1 MTSVVT
7 RARWAV
13 ATVFAVHGAASGS
26 FAARI
31 PWIAENLHL
40 NEGSL
45 GLALIMPAVGS
56 LSTMPFTGRLVQRW
70 GGRTATR
77 VLIAAWS
84 LAVGV
89 LALAPS
95 QWALMG
101 MLLLAGVTAGTSDIA
116 MNAEGVEVEQRLGRS
131 IMSSLHGMWSVGGLI
146 GSGIGAGAAYLDI
159 SAPVNLGVMGVLLAV
174 VGVTAGR
181 WLLPNAPVPA
191 SEDGPRFSLPRG
203 PVLIIGLVGF
213 CAVFAE
219 GATADWCAVYLR
231 QILDASEGQAAV
243 AYSCFALAMAGGRL
257 VGDAV
262 VRRFGAVGTVRV
274 AGIVGILG
282 GLLVVTAWTPLVG
295 VLGFG
300 MIGLGCAVVVPLA
313 FSAAGHTGDHPA
325 HAIAGVAT
333 VSYGAGLAAPG
344 LMGGIAHAT
353 SLPFSF
359 GLVTGLI
366 AIVALGAGR
375 LRAAEIA
382 HREPVAAGASA

>member
-1 MTSVVT
+1 MASQVT

-26 FAARI
+26 FASRI
-31 PWIAENLHL
+31 PWIAEQLHL
-40 NEGSL
+40 TEGSL

-56 LSTMPFTGRLVQRW
+56 LSSMPFTGRLVQRI
-70 GGRTATR
+70 GGRLATR
-77 VLIAAWS
+77 ILITAWT

-89 LALAPS
+89 LALAPN

-101 MLLLAGVTAGTSDIA
+101 MLLLAGVAAGTSDIA

-146 GSGIGAGAAYLDI
+146 GSGIGAAAAYLGV
-159 SAPVNLGVMGVLLAV
+159 SAPVNLAVVGVLLAV
-174 VGVTAGR
+174 VGVTAGH
-181 WLLPNAPVPA
+181 WLLPTVPA
-191 SEDGPRFSLPRG
+191 AVAEDGPKFSLPRG
-203 PVLIIGLVGF
+203 PVLIIGLIGF

-231 QILDASEGQAAV
+231 QILAASEGQAAL
-243 AYSCFALAMAGGRL
+243 AYSMFALAMAGGRL

-262 VRRFGAVGTVRV
+262 VRRFGAVGTVRA
-274 AGIVGILG
+274 AGVLGVLG
-282 GLLVVTAWTPLVG
+282 GVLAVAAWTPLVG
-295 VLGFG
+295 VAGFG
-300 MIGLGCAVVVPLA
+300 LIGLGVAVVVPLA

-359 GLVTGLI
+359 AMVTGLI
-366 AIVALGAGR
+366 LIVVLGAGQ

-382 HREPVAAGASA
+382 HGQPLPEPASA

>member
-1 MTSVVT
+1 MASQVT

-26 FAARI
+26 FASRI
-31 PWIAENLHL
+31 PWIAENLSL
-40 NEGSL
+40 TEGTL

-56 LSTMPFTGRLVQRW
+56 LSSMPFTGRLVQRI
-70 GGRTATR
+70 GGRAATR
-77 VLIAAWS
+77 ILIAAWS

-89 LALAPS
+89 LALAPN

-101 MLLLAGVTAGTSDIA
+101 MLLLAGVTAGTADIA

-131 IMSSLHGMWSVGGLI
+131 IMSSLHGMWSVGGLL
-146 GSGIGAGAAYLDI
+146 GSGVGAAAAY
-159 SAPVNLGVMGVLLAV
+159 LGVMGVLLAV
-174 VGVTAGR
+174 IGVTAGH
-181 WLLPNAPVPA
+181 WLLPGAPVPA
-191 SEDGPRFSLPRG
+191 AGDGPRFSLPRG
-203 PVLIIGLVGF
+203 PVLVIGLIGF
-213 CAVFAE
+213 AAVFAE

-231 QILDASEGQAAV
+231 QILAAGEGQAAL
-243 AYSCFALAMAGGRL
+243 AYSMFALAMAGGRL

-262 VRRFGAVGTVRV
+262 VRRFGAVGTVRA
-274 AGIVGILG
+274 AGAVGVLG
-282 GLLVVTAWTPLVG
+282 GVLVVGAWAPLVG

-300 MIGLGCAVVVPLA
+300 LIGLGVAVVVPLA

-359 GLVTGLI
+359 ALVTGLI
-366 AIVALGAGR
+366 VIVTLAAGR
-375 LRAAEIA
+375 LRAAEIS
-382 HREPVAAGASA
+382 HRQPLPDPASA

>member
-1 MTSVVT
+1 MASQVT

-26 FAARI
+26 FASRI
-31 PWIAENLHL
+31 PWIAEHLHL
-40 NEGSL
+40 SEGAL

-56 LSTMPFTGRLVQRW
+56 LSSMPFTGRLVQRI
-70 GGRTATR
+70 GGRPATR
-77 VLIAAWS
+77 ILIAAWA

-89 LALAPS
+89 LALAPN

-101 MLLLAGVTAGTSDIA
+101 MLLLAGVAAGTSDIA

-146 GSGIGAGAAYLDI
+146 GSGIGAAAAYLGV
-159 SAPVNLGVMGVLLAV
+159 SAPVNLAVMGVLLAMI
-174 VGVTAGR
+174 GVTAGH
-181 WLLPNAPVPA
+181 WLLPTVPA
-191 SEDGPRFSLPRG
+191 AAAEDGPRFSLPRG
-203 PVLIIGLVGF
+203 PVLIIGLIGF
-213 CAVFAE
+213 AAVFAE

-231 QILDASEGQAAV
+231 QILDASEGQAAI
-243 AYSCFALAMAGGRL
+243 AYSMFALAMAGGRL
-257 VGDAV
+257 IGDAV
-262 VRRFGAVGTVRV
+262 VRRFGAVGTVR
-274 AGIVGILG
+274 AGGALGVLG
-282 GLLVVTAWTPLVG
+282 GVLVVTAWTPPVG
-295 VLGFG
+295 VAGFG
-300 MIGLGCAVVVPLA
+300 LIGLGVAVVVPLA

-353 SLPFSF
+353 SLPLSF
-359 GLVTGLI
+359 AMVTGLVL
-366 AIVALGAGR
+366 IVALSAGR

-382 HREPVAAGASA
+382 HGQPLPEPASA

>member
-1 MTSVVT
+1 M
-7 RARWAV
+7 
-13 ATVFAVHGAASGS
+13 FAVHGAASGS

-31 PWIAENLHL
+31 PWIAEHLHL
-40 NEGSL
+40 TEGTL

-56 LSTMPFTGRLVQRW
+56 LSTMPFTGRLVQRL

-77 VLIAAWS
+77 ILIAAWG
-84 LAVGV
+84 LAISV
-89 LALAPS
+89 LALAPN
-95 QWALMG
+95 QWALMA

-131 IMSSLHGMWSVGGLI
+131 VMSSLHGMWSVGGLI
-146 GSGIGAGAAYLDI
+146 GSGIGAAAAYLHV
-159 SAPVNLGVMGVLLAV
+159 SAPVNLAVMGVLLAA
-174 VGVTAGR
+174 VGVTAGH
-181 WLLPNAPVPA
+181 WLLPDVPA
-191 SEDGPRFSLPRG
+191 PAADQDAPRFSLPRG
-203 PVLIIGLVGF
+203 PVLIIGLIGF

-231 QILDASEGQAAV
+231 QILAASEGQAAI
-243 AYSCFALAMAGGRL
+243 AYSAFALAMAGGRL
-257 VGDAV
+257 VGDVV

-274 AGIVGILG
+274 AGAVGVLG
-282 GLLVVTAWTPLVG
+282 GVLVVAAWAPLVG

-300 MIGLGCAVVVPLA
+300 LVGLGVAVVVPLA
-313 FSAAGHTGDHPA
+313 FSAAGHVGDHPA

-359 GLVTGLI
+359 AMVTGLI
-366 AIVALGAGR
+366 VIVVLGAGR
-375 LRAAEIA
+375 LRAAEITHA
-382 HREPVAAGASA
+382 EPAPALAS

>member
-13 ATVFAVHGAASGS
+13 ATVFAVHGAVSGS
-26 FAARI
+26 FASRI
-31 PWIAENLHL
+31 PWIAENLDL
-40 NEGSL
+40 NEGAL

-56 LSTMPFTGRLVQRW
+56 LSTMPFAGRLVQRW
-70 GGRTATR
+70 GGRTTTR
-77 VLIAAWS
+77 VLITAWS
-84 LAVGV
+84 LAIGV
-89 LALAPS
+89 VALAPS

-101 MLLLAGVTAGTSDIA
+101 MLLLAGAAAGTSDIA
-116 MNAEGVEVEQRLGRS
+116 MNAEGVEVEGRLGRS

-146 GSGIGAGAAYLDI
+146 GSGIGAGAAYLGV
-159 SAPVNLGVMGVLLAV
+159 SAPVNLGVMGALLAV
-174 VGVTAGR
+174 VGVAAGH
-181 WLLPNAPVPA
+181 WLLPNAPVPV
-191 SEDGPRFSLPRG
+191 SDDGPRFSLPRG

-231 QILDASEGQAAV
+231 QILDAGEGQAAV
-243 AYSCFALAMAGGRL
+243 AYSAFALSMAGGRL

-274 AGIVGILG
+274 AGIVGIAG

-359 GLVTGLI
+359 ALVTGLI
-366 AIVALGAGR
+366 AIVALAAGR

-382 HREPVAAGASA
+382 HREPAPVSA

>member
-13 ATVFAVHGAASGS
+13 ATVFAVHGAVSGS
-26 FAARI
+26 FASRI
-31 PWIAENLHL
+31 PWIAENLNL
-40 NEGSL
+40 NEGAL

-56 LSTMPFTGRLVQRW
+56 LSTMPFAGRLVQRW
-70 GGRTATR
+70 GGRTTTR

-84 LAVGV
+84 LAIGV
-89 LALAPS
+89 VALAPS

-101 MLLLAGVTAGTSDIA
+101 MLLLAGAAAGTSDIA
-116 MNAEGVEVEQRLGRS
+116 MNAEGVEVEGRLGRS

-146 GSGIGAGAAYLDI
+146 GSGIGAGAAYLGV

-181 WLLPNAPVPA
+181 RLLPDAPVPV
-191 SEDGPRFSLPRG
+191 SDDGPRFSLPRG

-231 QILDASEGQAAV
+231 QILDAGEGQAAV
-243 AYSCFALAMAGGRL
+243 AYSAFALSMAGGRL

-274 AGIVGILG
+274 AGIVGIAG

-300 MIGLGCAVVVPLA
+300 LIGLGCAVVVPLA

-359 GLVTGLI
+359 ALVTGLI
-366 AIVALGAGR
+366 AIVALAAGR
-375 LRAAEIA
+375 LRSAEIA
-382 HREPVAAGASA
+382 HREPAAASA